1 MEDSGSCCCVE
12 RMELKNLLRELY
24 RMPGQQWQRTEQQC
38 QQLYHSW
45 GIRIPDINCSYLTSA
60 VGVVYG
66 TSQKLAIR
74 KEILQAVSEQYG
86 VSVSAVDSGI
96 RRMIDQLEAVSS
108 GAWNAFKAENGLAGQ
123 KPTIGKLIYAVKNT
137 LLRPR
142 EDR

>member
-1 MEDSGSCCCVE
+1 MGE
-12 RMELKNLLRELY
+12 KHN
-24 RMPGQQWQRTEQQC
+24 
-38 QQLYHSW
+38 
-45 GIRIPDINCSYLTSA
+45 A
-60 VGVVYG
+60 
-66 TSQKLAIR
+66 
-74 KEILQAVSEQYG
+74 
-86 VSVSAVDSGI
+86 SVSAVYSGI